1 MTSETCTRTG
11 LGCIWGRSTCRLG
24 KVSAAEPVGT
34 VHPAPHAPFKCL
46 DWVVHILCRGSF
58 WNNLLN
64 VSLFGLIL
72 SPRLPA
78 PNHGLN
84 SGPRHF
90 ASVSLWVTPPAALL
104 NAGLM
109 CALSDQL
116 RGSWG
121 ANGSSSGP
129 RAVPSLRPHQHHL
142 LPSPLHPQVPAPG
155 LPRSSRS
162 SASFIS
168 LPRLSLQAGAARRAC
183 PGPWCTL
190 KLRHPARP
198 RSMVR
203 AVSHVCLLV
212 KSTCFSYVLQMHEK
226 TEKESKKTS
235 LTLNIYKAPGMH
247 LFA

>member
-129 RAVPSLRPHQHHL
+129 RVQCPPCVPISITSCPRPSTPRCLHL
-142 LPSPLHPQVPAPG
+142 GFLAPPAPP
-155 LPRSSRS
+155 PRSSLSPGSRCRLV
-162 SASFIS
+162 
-168 LPRLSLQAGAARRAC
+168 LPAEPAQVLGAPSNSGTRHVL
-183 PGPWCTL
+183 GPWSGL
-190 KLRHPARP
+190 FP
-198 RSMVR
+198 
-203 AVSHVCLLV
+203 
-212 KSTCFSYVLQMHEK
+212 
-226 TEKESKKTS
+226 TS
-235 LTLNIYKAPGMH
+235 ACW
-247 LFA
+247 